1 MDFMTADAPAKRRP
15 GRPKGSKNKP
25 NAGTKGR
32 PVGRPRKQPPVFGEP
47 SGASDNFA
55 GSAGI
60 NKYATCSPLASA
72 TPRISAN
79 PTRVQVEG
87 EIQPLQTRTVS
98 SSTPV
103 TSQNAEVSTNTMDDI
118 PTASQP
124 SVHVHASDLYTTRAS
139 AFATTSASLHESE
152 PFCTPRPT
160 ASSPILSGLT
170 SLLAAAPALQGLTE
184 PLPDVTIAQGFAR
197 SHGCRLRCS
206 NSDSQLTDITRKTLN
221 WAMKDLQHHAEHSR
235 SVAPVSVTAEP
246 TPTSSITQ
254 TLPAAVSPS
263 VPLEAASMSGDASDD
278 IFEREH
284 DNIDSVLGL
293 ADESNDD
300 LDARPLS
307 GDDENVEDSDMTAGR
322 PHKARAKTSLP
333 TWLANDYKDVCQTL
347 REEIVSAGK
356 PVCYQAGQF
365 MLCPK
370 QPVFAAEASFQL
382 SPAIF
387 YSPQFF
393 VWLLHLFHRIP
404 CPACKVAGR
413 LQKNSSLVFLRR
425 LTWSNSPR
433 RVVDLKYNIFI
444 IGYRYYCGHPDCHKT
459 YQSWSPDILNVLPAP
474 LAQQF
479 TFHLTYQ
486 NGLSDQVVALLRLC
500 FQRGLGPV
508 PFAET
513 LRTMHVR
520 HFDRLHLQYLEMVKL
535 CMLAVKTGLLALHE
549 EFGAWDDPKGY
560 AGYVPSAKYLHSF
573 YDMHIES
580 HAPEMDQY
588 TAMLPACVLSIDHSH
603 KVPKHLGKVNGEA
616 VFGALH
622 TVVNEYGECRAINFT
637 PTKAHDQFMP
647 ALSLIPHSLRKY
659 GHTDVELVFTDNVH
673 GDKAELERVFPS
685 LSSQVSPVPSTS
697 QTHLALPNLWT
708 VVILSHTYQP
718 IYT

>member
-60 NKYATCSPLASA
+60 NKHATCSPLASA

-124 SVHVHASDLYTTRAS
+124 SVHVHASDLYTTRA
-139 AFATTSASLHESE
+139 T
-152 PFCTPRPT
+152 
-160 ASSPILSGLT
+160 SSPILSGLT

-197 SHGCRLRCS
+197 SHGCQLRCS
-206 NSDSQLTDITRKTLN
+206 NSDSQLTDITPKTLN

-263 VPLEAASMSGDASDD
+263 VPLEAASMSGEASDD

-387 YSPQFF
+387 YSPRFF

-404 CPACKVAGR
+404 CPAC
-413 LQKNSSLVFLRR
+413 
-425 LTWSNSPR
+425 
-433 RVVDLKYNIFI
+433 
-444 IGYRYYCGHPDCHKT
+444 YRYYCGHPDCHKT

-535 CMLAVKTGLLALHE
+535 CMPAVKTGLLALHE
-549 EFGAWDDPKGY
+549 EFGAWDDPK
-560 AGYVPSAKYLHSF
+560 AR
-573 YDMHIES
+573 
-580 HAPEMDQY
+580 
-588 TAMLPACVLSIDHSH
+588 VLSIDHSH
-603 KVPKHLGKVNGEA
+603 KCPNQVPKHLGKVNGEA

-622 TVVNEYGECRAINFT
+622 TIVNEYGECRAINFT

-673 GDKAELERVFPS
+673 GDKVELERVFPS

-697 QTHLALPNLWT
+697 QTHLALPDLWT